1 MRTKEDAPIAVAE
14 DETKYMVLTAVSGS
28 ECDTRNRADMIAGAE
43 KLAMLHNAAGTYS
56 ETVPEFVCNDPNELQ
71 ELYEKHNREL
81 VKVRNYIRSKKKKN
95 DFEVLFY
102 GQYERFMEKAR
113 QVAQELSAMGQGGQS
128 TGFCHGDYNQHN
140 IVFSKNGIG
149 IVHFECFS
157 YQIQVSD
164 QANYMRK
171 MLEKNNWNT
180 GLGMDLICAY
190 DRVRRLTAV
199 ELNYLY
205 LYMAYPEKFWKIAN
219 RYYNTHKAWVSGR
232 NIEKLEKFIR
242 QEDERERFLE
252 MMRHFT
258 LQPPAS

>member
-1 MRTKEDAPIAVAE
+1 
-14 DETKYMVLTAVSGS
+14 
-28 ECDTRNRADMIAGAE
+28 
-43 KLAMLHNAAGTYS
+43 ML
-56 ETVPEFVCNDPNELQ
+56 
-71 ELYEKHNREL
+71 
-81 VKVRNYIRSKKKKN
+81 
-95 DFEVLFY
+95 
-102 GQYERFMEKAR
+102 
-113 QVAQELSAMGQGGQS
+113 
-128 TGFCHGDYNQHN
+128 HGDYNYHN
-140 IVFSKNGIG
+140 VMILPENEVITNFERMRIG
-149 IVHFECFS
+149 I
-157 YQIQVSD
+157 QVD
-164 QANYMRK
+164 DLYYLLRK
-171 MLEKNNWNT
+171 VMEKNNWNT

>member
-1 MRTKEDAPIAVAE
+1 
-14 DETKYMVLTAVSGS
+14 
-28 ECDTRNRADMIAGAE
+28 MIL
-43 KLAMLHNAAGTYS
+43 K
-56 ETVPEFVCNDPNELQ
+56 C
-71 ELYEKHNREL
+71 
-81 VKVRNYIRSKKKKN
+81 
-95 DFEVLFY
+95 FY

-140 IVFSKNGIG
+140 IVFSKTGSVLSILSAFPTRYRSAIWRTTCG
-149 IVHFECFS
+149 KCW
-157 YQIQVSD
+157 
-164 QANYMRK
+164 
-171 MLEKNNWNT
+171 KNNWNT

>member
-1 MRTKEDAPIAVAE
+1 
-14 DETKYMVLTAVSGS
+14 
-28 ECDTRNRADMIAGAE
+28 
-43 KLAMLHNAAGTYS
+43 
-56 ETVPEFVCNDPNELQ
+56 
-71 ELYEKHNREL
+71 
-81 VKVRNYIRSKKKKN
+81 
-95 DFEVLFY
+95 
-102 GQYERFMEKAR
+102 MEKAR
-113 QVAQELSAMGQGGQS
+113 RWHRNFRRIGQGGRAPGFVTVTITS
-128 TGFCHGDYNQHN
+128 TIFC
-140 IVFSKNGIG
+140 FPKTGIG

-164 QANYMRK
+164 LANYMRK

-232 NIEKLEKFIR
+232 NIEKLEKSYGR
-242 QEDERERFLE
+242 G
-252 MMRHFT
+252 
-258 LQPPAS
+258 

>member
-1 MRTKEDAPIAVAE
+1 MAW
-14 DETKYMVLTAVSGS
+14 LTAVLGLW
-28 ECDTRNRADMIAGAE
+28 
-43 KLAMLHNAAGTYS
+43 LARCKAK
-56 ETVPEFVCNDPNELQ
+56 P
-71 ELYEKHNREL
+71 
-81 VKVRNYIRSKKKKN
+81 
-95 DFEVLFY
+95 VLP
-102 GQYERFMEKAR
+102 
-113 QVAQELSAMGQGGQS
+113 
-128 TGFCHGDYNQHN
+128 
-140 IVFSKNGIG
+140 VFI
-149 IVHFECFS
+149 
-157 YQIQVSD
+157 
-164 QANYMRK
+164 
-171 MLEKNNWNT
+171 

>member
-1 MRTKEDAPIAVAE
+1 M
-14 DETKYMVLTAVSGS
+14 
-28 ECDTRNRADMIAGAE
+28 
-43 KLAMLHNAAGTYS
+43 
-56 ETVPEFVCNDPNELQ
+56 
-71 ELYEKHNREL
+71 
-81 VKVRNYIRSKKKKN
+81 
-95 DFEVLFY
+95 LFY

-164 QANYMRK
+164 LANYMRK